1 MTGVATFRTALTGEP
16 AMTRARP
23 ARQAATLLTFA
34 AGLLLAGGCGSWQV
48 EQSYG
53 RIVLGQTSAENAA
66 RLMPKPVNA
75 GPAGLVHYK
84 HDRSMGQDRH
94 QALVLLLAGTG
105 QVQGR
110 MRATVQLRRWGN
122 RLRRSAEFEAEL
134 PGRFAPTDQAGPVG
148 ALRTALDY
156 LSRRPFDRAAIQAQA
171 LLAAAVIRTL
181 SAVPDVH
188 TSQHQQQRYAAQLE
202 MIPPNGYYQVSRA
215 SAETFRIYYRSA
227 DTTR

>member
-1 MTGVATFRTALTGEP
+1 MTGAEMFRDRLASRL
-16 AMTRARP
+16 ARAQARP
-23 ARQAATLLTFA
+23 AGRAATSLAFA
-34 AGLLLAGGCGSWQV
+34 AGLLLVGGCGSWQV
-48 EQSYG
+48 GQSYG
-53 RIVLGQTSAENAA
+53 RIVLGRTSAENAA

-84 HDRSMGQDRH
+84 HDKSMGQDRY

-105 QVQGR
+105 QVQAR
-110 MRATVQLRRWGN
+110 MRATVQLQRWGN

-134 PGRFAPTDQAGPVG
+134 PGRFASTDQAGPVG

-156 LSRRPFDRAAIQAQA
+156 LSRRPFDQAAIQGQA
-171 LLAAAVIRTL
+171 LVAAAVIRTL
-181 SAVPDVH
+181 SAIPDVH
-188 TSQHQQQRYAAQLE
+188 TSQHRQQRYAAQLE

-215 SAETFRIYYRSA
+215 SAETFRIYYRAA